1 MAGRTKFQTKCPS
14 YSEGHC
20 EEGAEM
26 LKISGVSKSYGGQV
40 KAVDSLDLHVKPG
53 EIFGFLGPNGAGDRK
68 SVV

>member
-26 LKISGVSKSYGGQV
+26 LKISGVSKIWW
-40 KAVDSLDLHVKPG
+40 PG
-53 EIFGFLGPNGAGDRK
+53 KG
-68 SVV
+68 S